1 MIVLIT
7 IASKNILINKKIIVI
22 FQKSFYL
29 IFYIF
34 IYFYIDQCFEKK
46 TKKLNKCSLRYDFQ
60 ETQIRFPICIK

>member
-46 TKKLNKCSLRYDFQ
+46 QKNLINVA
-60 ETQIRFPICIK
+60 